1 MGLDQY
7 ANARKGEP
15 TIDEDGCKEWEDNI
29 ELGEWRKHPHLQG
42 FMREIYYDNGGTE
55 EFNCVDVELSIND
68 IDNLET
74 NIKEATLPET
84 EGFFFGDDSSEYYR
98 EQDLEFCTN
107 ARKALEDG
115 YTVVYSSWW

>member
-1 MGLDQY
+1 MNDLDFIWVLD
-7 ANARKGEP
+7 ASS
-15 TIDEDGCKEWEDNI
+15 
-29 ELGEWRKHPHLQG
+29 
-42 FMREIYYDNGGTE
+42 FMESVYHDNGGTE

-74 NIKEATLPET
+74 NIKEAALPET
-84 EGFFFGDDSSEYYR
+84 EGFFFGNDSSEYYR
-98 EQDLEFCTN
+98 EQDLGFCAD